1 MGKLMIF
8 DRWWCHDAENWGDRM
23 IPGIDVSHWQH
34 DINWSEVKRSGVQF
48 AFIKATEFPDRKT
61 TLFVSPK
68 MRENI
73 NGAGGNGIH
82 WGAYHFFRTHIDPI
96 LQAQAFCETV
106 GYFPSMPPVC
116 DLEAAGS
123 KGERLNLK
131 VRLFLDEVERITHR
145 KPIIYTSG
153 GFWRSY
159 MAYEKSAHTDWAR
172 QYSLWIAQYTNMWPS
187 PLYPWAGWEFWQYS
201 NKGRIP
207 GIQTDVD
214 LNWFNG
220 SMKDLEQRFL
230 PLMGSANAHETT
242 NAKGDDYAG
251 FYPEECPREVEVVEQ
266 QLPETTVLDSSI
278 YEGIGYNPGVSEKP
292 SIGLPENEGWIHTH
306 YFRKGF

>member
-1 MGKLMIF
+1 
-8 DRWWCHDAENWGDRM
+8 M

-34 DINWSEVKRSGVQF
+34 DIDWSEVKRSGVKF

-61 TLFVSPK
+61 ALFISPK

-73 NGAGGNGIH
+73 HGADGNGIY

-106 GYFPSMPPVC
+106 GHFSSLPPVC

-131 VRLFLDEVERITHR
+131 VRQFLEEVERITHR
-145 KPIIYTSG
+145 KPVIYTSG

-159 MAYEKSAHTDWAR
+159 ITYEKTTHTDWAR
-172 QYSLWIAQYTNMWPS
+172 QYNLWIAHYTNMWPN
-187 PLYPWAGWEFWQYS
+187 PLYPWAGWDFWQYS

-220 SMKDLEQRFL
+220 TLEELERKFIHLRIENSSGMKSKITD
-230 PLMGSANAHETT
+230 
-242 NAKGDDYAG
+242 DDYQN
-251 FYPEECPREVEVVEQ
+251 FYPDIHTRNVDSHDKNFPM
-266 QLPETTVLDSSI
+266 TTVLDTLS
-278 YEGIGYNPGVSEKP
+278 YEKKGEALNYSGDQTD
-292 SIGLPENEGWIHTH
+292 LPENEGWVQPNN
-306 YFRKGF
+306 FRKGF